1 MEAVTDI
8 TRTYKIIFPTGKKEL
23 WKNITIMELLKRY
36 NTTPNI
42 QVKEVNKNIF
52 NWEKEENDESK

>member
-1 MEAVTDI
+1 MTNI
-8 TRTYKIIFPTGKKEL
+8 KRTYEIIFPTGKKEL
-23 WKNITIMELLKRY
+23 WKDITIMELLKRY

-52 NWEKEENDESK
+52 NWKKEENDESK

>member
-1 MEAVTDI
+1 MVAVTDI

>member
-1 MEAVTDI
+1 MTNI
-8 TRTYKIIFPTGKKEL
+8 KRTYEIIFPTGKKEL

>member
-1 MEAVTDI
+1 MTNI
-8 TRTYKIIFPTGKKEL
+8 KRTYEIIFPTGKKEL

-52 NWEKEENDESK
+52 NWEKEENNESK